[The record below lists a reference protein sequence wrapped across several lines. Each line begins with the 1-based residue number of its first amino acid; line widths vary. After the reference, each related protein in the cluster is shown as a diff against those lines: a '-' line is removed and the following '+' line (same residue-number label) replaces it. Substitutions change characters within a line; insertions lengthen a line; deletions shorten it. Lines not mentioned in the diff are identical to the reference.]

1 MNDCDFRK
9 DLEDELKN
17 IEWTLSVIYRNEV
30 FTDDEIKWLCDEAE
44 RLKTILEVLQ
54 RLFVLGFLPAG
65 QRRRPACFWVVV
77 ILRFVCLM

>member
-9 DLEDELKN
+9 NLEDELKN
-17 IEWTLSVIYRNEV
+17 IEWTLSVIYRNEA

-54 RLFVLGFLPAG
+54 
-65 QRRRPACFWVVV
+65 
-77 ILRFVCLM
+77 